1 MNEPLD
7 PAKLTP
13 ETLAHLLSASL
24 KRRSI
29 TTENVSEI
37 AEAGNLL
44 STDGTINLV
53 MYTAYLLSEK
63 YHDDTN

>member
-24 KRRSI
+24 KRRI